1 MAVQMRLYD
10 SLSQAVQPVDTHNGH
25 LTMYVCGITPYD
37 TTHLGH
43 LFTYAMADI
52 LIRYL
57 EDRGVRVTYVQ
68 NLTDIDDPL
77 LREAQKRR
85 ESWQALGKRWTIH
98 FIHDMQ
104 TMNIRPPAHYPRATE
119 VIPDIL
125 ARITQLLD
133 AGKAYAAG
141 GSVYFHVPAWPAYG
155 RLSGLSHQDMVPL
168 ARAHGH
174 KPDDPHTRHPLDF
187 PLWQARQPGEPAWP
201 SPWGPGRPGWHIE
214 CSTMAQRFL
223 GVPIDIH
230 GGGTDLV
237 FPHHESEIAQAE
249 GATGQ
254 HPFVRHWFHTAMV
267 RHQGEKMSK
276 SLGNLVMVRGLLDT
290 CSPDGVRL
298 YLAQHHYRQTWEHDA
313 AMLQQAEQLAQ
324 AWRATVLLPGGPQT
338 ATAVDVE
345 TARTAIAAAFEDDLQ
360 TPPAVAVLSQL
371 AHRIHAAARQRQNV
385 ENAQRLLRQYGQIL
399 GLRLAAEGVE
409 ERVQHGW
416 DMHLARLP

>member
-1 MAVQMRLYD
+1 
-10 SLSQAVQPVDTHNGH
+10 
-25 LTMYVCGITPYD
+25 
-37 TTHLGH
+37 
-43 LFTYAMADI
+43 
-52 LIRYL
+52 
-57 EDRGVRVTYVQ
+57 
-68 NLTDIDDPL
+68 
-77 LREAQKRR
+77 
-85 ESWQALGKRWTIH
+85 
-98 FIHDMQ
+98 
-104 TMNIRPPAHYPRATE
+104 
-119 VIPDIL
+119 
-125 ARITQLLD
+125 
-133 AGKAYAAG
+133 
-141 GSVYFHVPAWPAYG
+141 
-155 RLSGLSHQDMVPL
+155 
-168 ARAHGH
+168 
-174 KPDDPHTRHPLDF
+174 
-187 PLWQARQPGEPAWP
+187 
-201 SPWGPGRPGWHIE
+201 
-214 CSTMAQRFL
+214 MAQRFL

-230 GGGTDLV
+230 GGGTDPV

-249 GATGQ
+249 GASGQ
-254 HPFVRHWFHTAMV
+254 RPFVRHWFHTAMV

-276 SLGNLVMVRGLLDT
+276 SLGNLVMVRELLDT

-409 ERVQHGW
+409 EHVQHGW